1 MEGTPAL
8 NVWDTIIDVLQSE
21 AGGDSKPIHQTQIRK
36 RHDPFGDIDYV
47 PPIARLSSMQT
58 ASYIFEDNE
67 IVIKRNKHRQK
78 SLLQCVMFRTHHVDL
93 DGCV

>member
-8 NVWDTIIDVLQSE
+8 NVWDTITDVLQAE

-36 RHDPFGDIDYV
+36 RHDPCGDVDYV
-47 PPIARLSSMQT
+47 PPNARLSSMQT
-58 ASYIFEDNE
+58 ALYIFADNE
-67 IVIKRNKHRQK
+67 VVMKRNKNRQMC
-78 SLLQCVMFRTHHVDL
+78 LLQCVIYRAHHVDL